1 MRSCYLRR
9 PTCTYHTRNATYHFL
24 QHMRCA
30 PIANTKRTEPSPLRH
45 LLHICC
51 STSFPVPF
59 FLPFFVEAL
68 SSSARHFLERYLAV
82 LSCVWRLWYSSS
94 YPPFLSFPFVSFPM
108 HPYMDFPGSSGNF
121 SRETIDVGNW

>member
-45 LLHICC
+45 LLHRCC

-68 SSSARHFLERYLAV
+68 SSSARHFFERYLAV
-82 LSCVWRLWYSSS
+82 LSCVWRLVFFFLSSFS
-94 YPPFLSFPFVSFPM
+94 FLSFRFFSNASLYELSVRM
-108 HPYMDFPGSSGNF
+108 RDFDPL
-121 SRETIDVGNW
+121 ETFRVRP